1 MKTIIRNIF
10 LCFTIS
16 VFIISCEH
24 STSTQTNGEQLHGSW
39 QWVKTEGG
47 FTGTGGPNN
56 TPEAVG
62 YTIRKIFKPEGIAQF
77 FKNDTLTNQSKY
89 SVNKDTSH
97 SQVINLLHLEGN
109 ENYLDQRIDF
119 RGNDS
124 LILSDN
130 VIDGFF
136 VFYIRIKN

>member
-1 MKTIIRNIF
+1 MKTVIKNNF

-24 STSTQTNGEQLHGSW
+24 STSPQTGSDLLHGSW

-47 FTGTGGPNN
+47 YFGTGGPNN
-56 TPEAVG
+56 TPQAAG
-62 YTIRKIFKPEGIAQF
+62 YTVKKIFKPEGIAQF

-89 SVNKDTSH
+89 SVIKDTSH
-97 SQVINLLHLEGN
+97 SQEKNLLHLEGN
-109 ENYLDQRIDF
+109 EAYLNQIIDF
-119 RGNDS
+119 RGIDS

-130 VIDGFF
+130 ALDGFYF
-136 VFYIRIKN
+136 YYIRIKN

>member
-1 MKTIIRNIF
+1 MKTIIQNIF

-24 STSTQTNGEQLHGSW
+24 STSTQIDNEQLHGSW

-47 FTGTGGPNN
+47 FTGTGGPNS
-56 TPEAVG
+56 TPEAAG
-62 YTIRKIFKPEGIAQF
+62 YTARTIFKPESVAQF
-77 FKNDTLTNQSKY
+77 FRNDTLINQSNY
-89 SVNKDTSH
+89 SIIKDTSH
-97 SQVINLLHLEGN
+97 SQVINLLHLAEN
-109 ENYLDQRIDF
+109 ENYLDRRIYF

-130 VIDGFF
+130 VIDGFY

>member
-1 MKTIIRNIF
+1 MKTIIQNIF

-16 VFIISCEH
+16 VFILGCEH
-24 STSTQTNGEQLHGSW
+24 STSPKTDSEQLHGSW

-47 FTGTGGPNN
+47 YSGTGGPNN
-56 TPEAVG
+56 TPQAAG
-62 YTIRKIFKPEGIAQF
+62 YTAKTIFLPEGVAQF
-77 FKNDTLTNQSKY
+77 FRNDTLTSQCKY
-89 SVNKDTSH
+89 SIVKDTSH

-109 ENYLDQRIDF
+109 EPHLDQRIDF

-130 VIDGFF
+130 VIDGFY
-136 VFYIRIKN
+136 VFYIRIRN

>member
-10 LCFTIS
+10 LCFIIS
-16 VFIISCEH
+16 VFTISCEH
-24 STSTQTNGEQLHGSW
+24 SASTQIDSEQLHGSW

-56 TPEAVG
+56 TPEAAG
-62 YTIRKIFKPEGIAQF
+62 YTAKAIFKPEGIAQF
-77 FKNDTLTNQSKY
+77 FRNDTLINQSKY
-89 SVNKDTSH
+89 SIIKDTSH
-97 SQVINLLHLEGN
+97 SQVINLLHLTGN

-130 VIDGFF
+130 AMDGFYY
-136 VFYIRIKN
+136 FYIRIKN

>member
-1 MKTIIRNIF
+1 MKTTIRNIF

-16 VFIISCEH
+16 VFTLSCEQ
-24 STSTQTNGEQLHGSW
+24 STSTQTDSEQLHGSW
-39 QWVKTEGG
+39 QWVKTSGG

-56 TPEAVG
+56 TPETAG
-62 YTIRKIFKPEGIAQF
+62 YTLITIFKPEGIAQF
-77 FKNDTLTNQSKY
+77 FRNDKLINQSKY
-89 SVNKDTSH
+89 SIIKDTSY
-97 SQVINLLHLEGN
+97 SQVINLLHLTGN

-130 VIDGFF
+130 VIDGFY
-136 VFYIRIKN
+136 VFYVRIKN

>member
-24 STSTQTNGEQLHGSW
+24 STSTKTDSEQLHGSW
-39 QWVKTEGG
+39 QWIKTEGG
-47 FTGTGGPNN
+47 YSGTGGPNN
-56 TPEAVG
+56 TPQADG
-62 YTIRKIFKPEGIAQF
+62 YTARTIFKPEGVAQF
-77 FKNDTLTNQSKY
+77 FRNDTLINQSNY
-89 SVNKDTSH
+89 SIIKDTSH
-97 SQVINLLHLEGN
+97 SQVINLLHLAEN
-109 ENYLDQRIDF
+109 ENYLDRRIDF

-130 VIDGFF
+130 VIDGFY
-136 VFYIRIKN
+136 VFYIRIIN